1 MERQGEMME
10 TGASPSVGSSE
21 PIDVLVIG
29 GGNAALCA
37 AMTAREAGATVLVLE
52 GAPRE
57 FRGGNS
63 RHTRNL
69 RYLHDRANA
78 VLTGPYKE
86 EEFWEDLLRVTGGKT
101 NEDLARHTIRESNNI
116 GAWMA
121 QHGCKFQP
129 SMRGTLHLSRTNA
142 FFLGGGKALMNAYYA
157 TAERLGVVIQYDAD
171 VRDLAI
177 VDGHFVSATY
187 ETAGVART
195 VEARA
200 VVVASG
206 GFQANIDWL
215 REYWGEAADN
225 FIIRGTPFDKGRMLR
240 VLLDNGAQS
249 VGDPRQCHAVA
260 IDARAPKFDGG
271 IVTRL
276 DCVSFGIV
284 VNRDAVRFYD
294 EGEDFWPKRYAIWGR
309 LVAQQPDQIAYSIID
324 AKSIDLFMPSVFP
337 PIEAPSI
344 RELAEK
350 LELDPDSLEKTVE
363 NFNAATR
370 PGTFDAGELDD
381 CVTEGLTPPK
391 SHWARPLDS
400 PPFYG
405 YPLRP
410 GITFT
415 YLGVAVNERAQ
426 VILQDGT
433 PAPNIFA
440 AGEIMSGN
448 ILGQGYMAGFG
459 MTIGTVFGR
468 IAGKEAVRHVIDNL
482 KGS

>member
-1 MERQGEMME
+1 MTAMTA
-10 TGASPSVGSSE
+10 TGQTTVDLSRTY
-21 PIDVLVIG
+21 DVLVVG

-37 AMTAREAGATVLVLE
+37 AMTAREAGASVLLLE
-52 GAPRE
+52 SAPFE

-69 RYLHDRANA
+69 RYLHTSANSH
-78 VLTGPYKE
+78 LTGPYLE
-86 EEFWEDLLRVTGGKT
+86 EEFWDDLMRVTAGQT
-101 NEDLARHTIRESNNI
+101 NEDLARFTIRESTNL
-116 GAWMA
+116 GAWMVR
-121 QHGCKFQP
+121 HGCMFQP

-157 TAERLGVVIQYDAD
+157 TAQRLGVAILYEAEVVDLVIE
-171 VRDLAI
+171 
-177 VDGHFVSATY
+177 DGCFTSATV
-187 ETAGVART
+187 EKDGVRRT
-195 VEARA
+195 VTARA
-200 VVVASG
+200 VVVAAG

-215 REYWGEAADN
+215 KEAWGEAADN
-225 FIIRGTPFDKGRMLR
+225 FIIRGTPYDKGRLLR
-240 VLLDNGAQS
+240 LLLDQGARP

-284 VNRDAVRFYD
+284 VNRNAERFYD

-309 LVAQQPDQIAYSIID
+309 LVAQQPEQIAYSIID

-337 PIEAPSI
+337 PIEAASI
-344 RELAEK
+344 REMADK
-350 LELDPDSLEKTVE
+350 LTLDPEALEDTVAA
-363 NFNAATR
+363 FNGATR
-370 PGTFDAGELDD
+370 PGSFDPAELDG
-381 CVTEGLTPPK
+381 CATEGLTPPK
-391 SHWARPLDS
+391 SHWARPLDT
-400 PPFYG
+400 PPYYG

-415 YLGVAVNERAQ
+415 YLGVTVNERAQ
-426 VILQDGT
+426 VVMQDGR

-440 AGEIMSGN
+440 AGEIMAGN

>member
-1 MERQGEMME
+1 MS
-10 TGASPSVGSSE
+10 AKPVGR
-21 PIDVLVIG
+21 PPAIDLTQTFDVIVVG

-37 AMTAREAGATVLVLE
+37 AMTARETGASVLLLE
-52 GAPRE
+52 SAPFE

-69 RYLHDRANA
+69 RYMHQTGNA
-78 VLTGPYKE
+78 FLTGPYDE
-86 EEFWEDLLRVTGGKT
+86 AEFWDDLMRVTGGKT
-101 NEDLARHTIRESNNI
+101 NEDLARFTIRESDNV
-116 GAWMA
+116 GAWMSR
-121 QHGCKFQP
+121 HGCKFQP

-157 TAERLGVVIQYDAD
+157 TAEKLGVAILYEAEV
-171 VRDLAI
+171 VDL
-177 VDGHFVSATY
+177 VLEDGRFISAEVEY
-187 ETAGVART
+187 NGGRHSIAG
-195 VEARA
+195 RA
-200 VVVASG
+200 VVLASG
-206 GFQANIDWL
+206 GFQANLDWL
-215 REYWGEAADN
+215 KEYWGDSADN
-225 FIIRGTPFDKGRMLR
+225 FIIRGTPYDKGRMLR
-240 VLLDNGAQS
+240 VLLDQGAKP

-284 VNRDAVRFYD
+284 VNRNAERFYD

-337 PIEAPSI
+337 PIEAESI
-344 RELAEK
+344 REMAEK
-350 LELDPDSLEKTVE
+350 LELAPDALVKTVDD
-363 NFNAATR
+363 FNAATR
-370 PGTFDAGELDD
+370 PGAFDAGELDD
-381 CVTEGLTPPK
+381 CTTEGLAPPK
-391 SHWARPLDS
+391 SHWARPLDT

-415 YLGVAVNERAQ
+415 YLGVTVNERAQ
-426 VILQDGT
+426 VVMQDDL
-433 PAPNIFA
+433 PAPNVFA
-440 AGEIMSGN
+440 AGEIMAGN

-468 IAGKEAVRHVIDNL
+468 IAGKEAVRYVVDSL
-482 KGS
+482 K